1 MTTFPLNTDQ
11 PEISE
16 HPQNQIVLEG
26 LNVSFLCNAS
36 GNPTPTFSWTIN
48 GSPVNSTSNPRITF
62 SAYNKQLTI
71 TTVKRT
77 DGGEYK
83 CLASNSVNTV
93 TSTAASLIVQC
104 KETFT
109 YVSFI
114 LCIRKVFYAPR
125 SLVVKETYLLPV
137 ESPLNGM
144 SFDTEYLESWMVH

>member
-1 MTTFPLNTDQ
+1 MSTFPLNTDQ

-48 GSPVNSTSNPRITF
+48 GSPVNTTSNPRITF

-83 CLASNSVNTV
+83 CLASNTVNTV
-93 TSTAASLIVQC
+93 TSAAASLIVQR
-104 KETFT
+104 KESFTFFLRWNLYISRSVLCAEIVCRSTT
-109 YVSFI
+109 YITSW
-114 LCIRKVFYAPR
+114 RN
-125 SLVVKETYLLPV
+125 YLII
-137 ESPLNGM
+137 
-144 SFDTEYLESWMVH
+144 

>member
-48 GSPVNSTSNPRITF
+48 GSPVNTTSNPRITF

-83 CLASNSVNTV
+83 CLASNTVNTV
-93 TSTAASLIVQC
+93 TSAAASLIVQR
-104 KETFT
+104 KESFTFFLRWNLYISRSVLCAEIVCRSTT
-109 YVSFI
+109 YITSWWN
-114 LCIRKVFYAPR
+114 
-125 SLVVKETYLLPV
+125 YLII
-137 ESPLNGM
+137 
-144 SFDTEYLESWMVH
+144 

>member
-1 MTTFPLNTDQ
+1 MSTFPLNTDQ
-11 PEISE
+11 PEISG

-48 GSPVNSTSNPRITF
+48 GSPVNTTSNPRITF

-83 CLASNSVNTV
+83 CLASNTVNTV
-93 TSTAASLIVQC
+93 TSTAASLTVQC
-104 KETFT
+104 KESFTFFLRWT
-109 YVSFI
+109 LYVSRSG
-114 LCIRKVFYAPR
+114 LC
-125 SLVVKETYLLPV
+125 
-137 ESPLNGM
+137 
-144 SFDTEYLESWMVH
+144 TEIVCR

>member
-1 MTTFPLNTDQ
+1 MSTFVLNTDQ

-36 GNPTPTFSWTIN
+36 GNPMPTFSWTIN
-48 GSPVNSTSNPRITF
+48 GSPVNATVDSRISF
-62 SAYNKQLTI
+62 LADNKQLTI

-109 YVSFI
+109 YVSLI
-114 LCIRKVFYAPR
+114 LCISK
-125 SLVVKETYLLPV
+125 SLLC
-137 ESPLNGM
+137 S
-144 SFDTEYLESWMVH
+144 

>member
-1 MTTFPLNTDQ
+1 MNTFPLNADQ

-48 GSPVNSTSNPRITF
+48 GSPVNTTSNPRITF

-83 CLASNSVNTV
+83 CLASNTVNTV
-93 TSTAASLIVQC
+93 TSTAASLTVQC
-104 KETFT
+104 KESFTF
-109 YVSFI
+109 F
-114 LCIRKVFYAPR
+114 LR
-125 SLVVKETYLLPV
+125 
-137 ESPLNGM
+137 
-144 SFDTEYLESWMVH
+144 

>member
-1 MTTFPLNTDQ
+1 MSTFPLNTDQ

-36 GNPTPTFSWTIN
+36 GNPMPTFSWTIN
-48 GSPVNSTSNPRITF
+48 GSPVNTTVDSRISF
-62 SAYNKQLTI
+62 LADNKQLKI

-93 TSTAASLIVQC
+93 TSTAAFLIVQC
-104 KETFT
+104 KESFTFFLRWT
-109 YVSFI
+109 LYIS
-114 LCIRKVFYAPR
+114 R
-125 SLVVKETYLLPV
+125 SVLRAEIVC
-137 ESPLNGM
+137 
-144 SFDTEYLESWMVH
+144 H

>member
-1 MTTFPLNTDQ
+1 MSTFPLNTDQ

-36 GNPTPTFSWTIN
+36 GNPMPTFSWTIN
-48 GSPVNSTSNPRITF
+48 GSPVNATVDSRISF
-62 SAYNKQLTI
+62 LADNKQLKI

-93 TSTAASLIVQC
+93 TSTAAFLIVQC
-104 KETFT
+104 KESFTF
-109 YVSFI
+109 F
-114 LCIRKVFYAPR
+114 LR
-125 SLVVKETYLLPV
+125 
-137 ESPLNGM
+137 
-144 SFDTEYLESWMVH
+144 